1 ISSFGISG
9 TNAHIIIEEP
19 PAATPATAESGSAPA
34 GDLAAAAVAVEV
46 AAGAAPG
53 FGPDDRFEFPLSAR
67 TPHSLRAA
75 AHRLREHLTENPEFA
90 LAEVSHAL
98 RARHDFDHRA
108 VILTASRAGL
118 LSALTKLTDLPVG
131 TTREIV
137 ELPDTTLTLGQKHP
151 GSDQPVF
158 IFPGQGSQW

>member
-19 PAATPATAESGSAPA
+19 PTATPATAESGSAPA
-34 GDLAAAAVAVEV
+34 GDLAAAAVAVAVEV

-108 VILTASRAGL
+108 VILTTSRAGL
-118 LSALTKLTDLPVG
+118 LSTLTKLTDLPVS

-137 ELPDTTLTLGQKHP
+137 ELPDATLTLGQK
-151 GSDQPVF
+151 
-158 IFPGQGSQW
+158 